1 VGSYVGVGGPGRSAC
16 PSEDAGEVKGGLRE
30 PVDPTRPRGP
40 PGEYPSGE
48 HPHGAYPHG
57 AYPHGA
63 YPHGAYPHGA
73 YPHGAQAERYSK
85 RRRTS
90 PGV

>member
-57 AYPHGA
+57 A
-63 YPHGAYPHGA
+63 
-73 YPHGAQAERYSK
+73 QAERYSK
-85 RRRTS
+85 RRRTF